1 MANVQL
7 TKDAIEKLNQE
18 AEYLKGSKRAEL
30 QEGIE
35 VAKKLSDA
43 EQKEAHD
50 EYAKNESRIAVLE
63 ELIDGT
69 FQREAANQTRTA
81 QPVRVTLEGLI
92 NLMAELDFLRT
103 TKRQEI
109 KEAIKIA
116 KGFGDLS
123 ENSEYD
129 EAKNT
134 QGLVENRITEL
145 EQTIKNAVVID
156 ESELSV
162 DNVSVGTHVTIR
174 ETGEDEAEEYDIV
187 GRTEADAFNG
197 KISDESPVGHALM
210 GKAVGDK
217 VEVLLPTG
225 QTVEYTVLAIT
236 HSAN

>member
-43 EQKEAHD
+43 EQKETHD

-92 NLMAELDFLRT
+92 NLMAEPSRLRRASATFRKTANT
-103 TKRQEI
+103 TRPE
-109 KEAIKIA
+109 
-116 KGFGDLS
+116 
-123 ENSEYD
+123 
-129 EAKNT
+129 KN
-134 QGLVENRITEL
+134 R
-145 EQTIKNAVVID
+145 AR
-156 ESELSV
+156 S
-162 DNVSVGTHVTIR
+162 
-174 ETGEDEAEEYDIV
+174 
-187 GRTEADAFNG
+187 
-197 KISDESPVGHALM
+197 SPGSSSWKKCSRM
-210 GKAVGDK
+210 W
-217 VEVLLPTG
+217 
-225 QTVEYTVLAIT
+225 I
-236 HSAN
+236 

>member
-129 EAKNT
+129 EAKT
-134 QGLVENRITEL
+134 EQGKLYSRIAELKSLIENAEIVEKVDTGMRKGAVTLGSRVKVRDTEDGYEEEYIIVGSQEANPMEGKVSDDSPFGHGLYGHVADEKITVDAPAGELHFEILSVEN
-145 EQTIKNAVVID
+145 D
-156 ESELSV
+156 
-162 DNVSVGTHVTIR
+162 
-174 ETGEDEAEEYDIV
+174 
-187 GRTEADAFNG
+187 
-197 KISDESPVGHALM
+197 
-210 GKAVGDK
+210 
-217 VEVLLPTG
+217 
-225 QTVEYTVLAIT
+225 
-236 HSAN
+236 

>member
-69 FQREAANQTRTA
+69 VQREAANQTRTA

-129 EAKNT
+129 EAREE
-134 QGLVENRITEL
+134 QGKIESRIVEL
-145 EQTIKNAVVID
+145 EEMLKNVDLID
-156 ESELSV
+156 ESGNTDQV
-162 DNVSVGTHVTIR
+162 NVGTKVRIFNKTR
-174 ETGEDEAEEYDIV
+174 NKEVEYYLV
-187 GRTEADAFNG
+187 GSTEANASLG
-197 KISDESPVGHALM
+197 KISDQSPI
-210 GKAVGDK
+210 GKAIIGEKVGRVVH
-217 VEVLLPTG
+217 VEAPAGVMELEIL
-225 QTVEYTVLAIT
+225 EI
-236 HSAN
+236 SK

>member
-129 EAKNT
+129 EAREE
-134 QGLVENRITEL
+134 QGKIESRIVEL
-145 EQTIKNAVVID
+145 EEMLKNVDLID
-156 ESELSV
+156 ESGNTDQV
-162 DNVSVGTHVTIR
+162 NVGTKVRIFN
-174 ETGEDEAEEYDIV
+174 
-187 GRTEADAFNG
+187 RTRNKE
-197 KISDESPVGHALM
+197 
-210 GKAVGDK
+210 
-217 VEVLLPTG
+217 VE
-225 QTVEYTVLAIT
+225 
-236 HSAN
+236 

>member
-50 EYAKNESRIAVLE
+50 EYAKNESRIA

-129 EAKNT
+129 EAREE
-134 QGLVENRITEL
+134 QGKIESRIVEL
-145 EQTIKNAVVID
+145 EEMLKNVDLID
-156 ESELSV
+156 ESGNTDQV
-162 DNVSVGTHVTIR
+162 NVGTKVRIFNRTR
-174 ETGEDEAEEYDIV
+174 NKEVEYYLV
-187 GRTEADAFNG
+187 GSTEANASLG
-197 KISDESPVGHALM
+197 KISDQSPI
-210 GKAVGDK
+210 GKAIIGEKVGRVVH
-217 VEVLLPTG
+217 VEAPAGVMELEIL
-225 QTVEYTVLAIT
+225 EI
-236 HSAN
+236 SK

>member
-129 EAKNT
+129 EAREE
-134 QGLVENRITEL
+134 QGKIESRIVEL
-145 EQTIKNAVVID
+145 EEMLKNVDLID
-156 ESELSV
+156 ESGNTDQV
-162 DNVSVGTHVTIR
+162 NVGTKVRIFNRTR
-174 ETGEDEAEEYDIV
+174 NKEVEYYLV
-187 GRTEADAFNG
+187 GSTEANASLG
-197 KISDESPVGHALM
+197 KISDQSPI
-210 GKAVGDK
+210 GKAIIGEKVGRVVQ
-217 VEVLLPTG
+217 VEAPAGVMELEIL
-225 QTVEYTVLAIT
+225 EI
-236 HSAN
+236 SK

>member
-129 EAKNT
+129 EAREE
-134 QGLVENRITEL
+134 QGKIESRIVEL
-145 EQTIKNAVVID
+145 EEMLKNVID
-156 ESELSV
+156 ESGNTDQV
-162 DNVSVGTHVTIR
+162 NVGTKVRIFNRTR
-174 ETGEDEAEEYDIV
+174 NKEVEYYLV
-187 GRTEADAFNG
+187 GSTEANASLG
-197 KISDESPVGHALM
+197 KISDQSPI
-210 GKAVGDK
+210 GKAIIGEKVGRVVH
-217 VEVLLPTG
+217 VEAPAGVMELEIL
-225 QTVEYTVLAIT
+225 EI
-236 HSAN
+236 SK

>member
-129 EAKNT
+129 EAKSE
-134 QGLVENRITEL
+134 QAKIEARITEL
-145 EQTIKNAVVID
+145 EYQLDHAEIIDTAAKNAV
-156 ESELSV
+156 SMGSV
-162 DNVSVGTHVTIR
+162 VTVKRVSDGVKAVY
-174 ETGEDEAEEYDIV
+174 EIV
-187 GRTEADAFNG
+187 GFAQSNPSEG
-197 KISDESPVGHALM
+197 KISDESPVGKALM
-210 GKAVGDK
+210 GAKKGETVI
-217 VEVLLPTG
+217 VEAPIGNL
-225 QTVEYTVLAIT
+225 EYKIVSIK
-236 HSAN
+236 

>member
-129 EAKNT
+129 EAREE
-134 QGLVENRITEL
+134 QGKIESRIVEL
-145 EQTIKNAVVID
+145 EEMLKNVDLID
-156 ESELSV
+156 ESGNTDQV
-162 DNVSVGTHVTIR
+162 NVGTKVRIFNRTR
-174 ETGEDEAEEYDIV
+174 NKEVEYYLV
-187 GRTEADAFNG
+187 GSTEANASLD
-197 KISDESPVGHALM
+197 KISDQSPI
-210 GKAVGDK
+210 GKAIIGEKVGRVVH
-217 VEVLLPTG
+217 VEAPAGVMELEIL
-225 QTVEYTVLAIT
+225 EI
-236 HSAN
+236 SK

>member
-35 VAKKLSDA
+35 LAKKLSDA

-109 KEAIKIA
+109 KQDCE
-116 KGFGDLS
+116 
-123 ENSEYD
+123 
-129 EAKNT
+129 
-134 QGLVENRITEL
+134 GLR
-145 EQTIKNAVVID
+145 
-156 ESELSV
+156 
-162 DNVSVGTHVTIR
+162 
-174 ETGEDEAEEYDIV
+174 
-187 GRTEADAFNG
+187 
-197 KISDESPVGHALM
+197 
-210 GKAVGDK
+210 
-217 VEVLLPTG
+217 
-225 QTVEYTVLAIT
+225 
-236 HSAN
+236 

>member
-109 KEAIKIA
+109 KELLASLQTQYPDIKTKI
-116 KGFGDLS
+116 FGAMQRLPLP
-123 ENSEYD
+123 EW
-129 EAKNT
+129 
-134 QGLVENRITEL
+134 G
-145 EQTIKNAVVID
+145 
-156 ESELSV
+156 
-162 DNVSVGTHVTIR
+162 
-174 ETGEDEAEEYDIV
+174 
-187 GRTEADAFNG
+187 
-197 KISDESPVGHALM
+197 ISDVKKPEKP
-210 GKAVGDK
+210 
-217 VEVLLPTG
+217 
-225 QTVEYTVLAIT
+225 
-236 HSAN
+236 

>member
-1 MANVQL
+1 M
-7 TKDAIEKLNQE
+7 
-18 AEYLKGSKRAEL
+18 
-30 QEGIE
+30 
-35 VAKKLSDA
+35 SDA

-129 EAKNT
+129 EANRTRNKEVEYY
-134 QGLVENRITEL
+134 LVGSIEA
-145 EQTIKNAVVID
+145 NA
-156 ESELSV
+156 SL
-162 DNVSVGTHVTIR
+162 
-174 ETGEDEAEEYDIV
+174 
-187 GRTEADAFNG
+187 G
-197 KISDESPVGHALM
+197 KISDQSPI
-210 GKAVGDK
+210 GKAIIGEKVGRVVH
-217 VEVLLPTG
+217 VEAPAGVMELEIL
-225 QTVEYTVLAIT
+225 EI
-236 HSAN
+236 SK

>member
-63 ELIDGT
+63 ELTHGT

-129 EAKNT
+129 EAREE
-134 QGLVENRITEL
+134 QGKIESRIVEL
-145 EQTIKNAVVID
+145 EEMLKNVDLID
-156 ESELSV
+156 ESGNTDQV
-162 DNVSVGTHVTIR
+162 NVGTKVRIFNRTR
-174 ETGEDEAEEYDIV
+174 NKEVEYYLV
-187 GRTEADAFNG
+187 GSTEANASLG
-197 KISDESPVGHALM
+197 KISDQSPI
-210 GKAVGDK
+210 GKAIIGEKVGRVVH
-217 VEVLLPTG
+217 VEAPAGVMELEIL
-225 QTVEYTVLAIT
+225 EI
-236 HSAN
+236 SK

>member
-69 FQREAANQTRTA
+69 LQREAANQTRTA

-129 EAKNT
+129 EAREE
-134 QGLVENRITEL
+134 QGKIESRIVEL
-145 EQTIKNAVVID
+145 EEMLKNVDLID
-156 ESELSV
+156 ESGNTDQV
-162 DNVSVGTHVTIR
+162 NVGTKVRIFNRTR
-174 ETGEDEAEEYDIV
+174 NKEVEYYLV
-187 GRTEADAFNG
+187 GSTEANASLG
-197 KISDESPVGHALM
+197 KISDQSPI
-210 GKAVGDK
+210 GKAIIGEKVGRVVH
-217 VEVLLPTG
+217 VEAPAGVMELEIL
-225 QTVEYTVLAIT
+225 EI
-236 HSAN
+236 SK

>member
-7 TKDAIEKLNQE
+7 TKDAVEKLNQE
-18 AEYLKGSKRAEL
+18 MEYLKGSRRAEL

-69 FQREAANQTRTA
+69 FQREAAGQTRTA

-92 NLMAELDFLRT
+92 NLMTELDFLRT

-129 EAKNT
+129 EAREE
-134 QGLVENRITEL
+134 QGKIESRIVEL
-145 EQTIKNAVVID
+145 EEMLKNVDLID
-156 ESELSV
+156 ENGNTDQV
-162 DNVSVGTHVTIR
+162 NVGTKVRIFNRTR
-174 ETGEDEAEEYDIV
+174 NKEVEYHLV
-187 GRTEADAFNG
+187 GSTEANASLG
-197 KISDESPVGHALM
+197 KISDQSPI
-210 GKAVGDK
+210 GKAIIGEKVGRVVQ
-217 VEVLLPTG
+217 VEAPAGMMELEIL
-225 QTVEYTVLAIT
+225 EI
-236 HSAN
+236 SK

>member
-116 KGFGDLS
+116 KGFGDHFG
-123 ENSEYD
+123 
-129 EAKNT
+129 K
-134 QGLVENRITEL
+134 QRIRRG
-145 EQTIKNAVVID
+145 Q
-156 ESELSV
+156 
-162 DNVSVGTHVTIR
+162 R
-174 ETGEDEAEEYDIV
+174 
-187 GRTEADAFNG
+187 R
-197 KISDESPVGHALM
+197 
-210 GKAVGDK
+210 
-217 VEVLLPTG
+217 TG
-225 QTVEYTVLAIT
+225 QDRVPDRRAGRNAQECG
-236 HSAN
+236 SD